1 MKAACDPGW
10 LFLPAVLPID
20 GLAVRPGGRLTV
32 GGLLHLAAV
41 GVGHPR
47 LLGLLGLV
55 VPQLLL
61 VHTGDLG
68 HDELDILRDQLA
80 LLPRHRLTG
89 VSPGPLLVGG
99 DALA

>member
-1 MKAACDPGW
+1 M
-10 LFLPAVLPID
+10 LPSD
-20 GLAVRPGGRLTV
+20 SLAVRPGGRLTV

-61 VHTGDLG
+61 VQTLKN
-68 HDELDILRDQLA
+68 
-80 LLPRHRLTG
+80 T
-89 VSPGPLLVGG
+89 
-99 DALA
+99 